1 MHHICHKS
9 TTLVFL
15 SHLFSI
21 SLSLVKAS
29 VTSTVWTVLTTRKL
43 EARETDR
50 DKIENRDE
58 REKGEKQMDG
68 WFRTV
73 CLPSLSPSLSSI
85 LELFCLLRE
94 KTDRQKTPR
103 EKRWWWQD
111 DDEEREELEGI
122 MSVLKR
128 RREKMVLLWR
138 YVLVF
143 LPEEG
148 IKGETW
154 LPIQKFSLPVECLSC
169 SQRRWEHQRENCYSL
184 RQMFMNDEK
193 SQSVFDVCGDGDR
206 KWKEFESLEQFK
218 NSPTHTR
225 HSISSLECAVWLD
238 ANSTTESVSRVRTF
252 TLHHTLLVRNGSF
265 PWTDSWKDSR
275 RRRRQFA

>member
-1 MHHICHKS
+1 MFFRCNVVVLSVEFFVFLHEDRERETHHICHKS

-73 CLPSLSPSLSSI
+73 LSELCLPSLSPSLSPT

-94 KTDRQKTPR
+94 KTDRQKTSR

-111 DDEEREELEGI
+111 DDDEREELEGI

-154 LPIQKFSLPVECLSC
+154 LPIQKFSPCGMSELFTKTMRTPKRRLFILFGKCLWMT
-169 SQRRWEHQRENCYSL
+169 RRV
-184 RQMFMNDEK
+184 
-193 SQSVFDVCGDGDR
+193 SQSSMFAEMER
-206 KWKEFESLEQFK
+206 ESE
-218 NSPTHTR
+218 
-225 HSISSLECAVWLD
+225 
-238 ANSTTESVSRVRTF
+238 
-252 TLHHTLLVRNGSF
+252 RNLSH
-265 PWTDSWKDSR
+265 
-275 RRRRQFA
+275 